1 MGSEALNELFSGDFM
16 PHGVCLLWRP
26 GLLMLHAISD
36 LVIALAYISIPLS
49 MSYIL
54 WRRKKQLPFYWVT
67 FLFVAFIFLCGITH
81 LVELTSLWRPYYY
94 LEGLLK
100 LMTAAVS
107 IATALIMFPLVPAI
121 LAKLE
126 QLEEYETM
134 KKEKLGSSDQ
144 IKTDRL

>member
-1 MGSEALNELFSGDFM
+1 MATEALTELFSGDFM

-49 MSYIL
+49 LSYIL
-54 WRRKKQLPFYWVT
+54 YRRKRKLPFYWIT
-67 FLFVAFIFLCGITH
+67 FLFVAFIFLCGMTH
-81 LVELTSLWRPYYY
+81 LLELFSLWRPYYY

-100 LMTAAVS
+100 LITAAVS

-121 LAKLE
+121 LAKFE
-126 QLEEYETM
+126 QLEEYENM
-134 KKEKLGSSDQ
+134 KNSSMTEASHKDPYL
-144 IKTDRL
+144 D